1 MGFAERYIKHRSS
14 FDKEFEK
21 EWEKGRLQRQ
31 LSVQLIELRLNLGL
45 NQSQFAELIDVKQP
59 YLSRLENG
67 NENISIQTLQDIA
80 RKAGA
85 SVSIDVTLKEPV
97 TS

>member
-21 EWEKGRLQRQ
+21 EWEKGRLQRE
-31 LSVQLIELRLNLGL
+31 LSAQLIELRLTLGL
-45 NQSQFAELIDVKQP
+45 NQSQFAELIGVKQP
-59 YLSRLENG
+59 YLSRLENS
-67 NENISIQTLQDIA
+67 NENISIQNLQDIA

-85 SVSIDVTLKEPV
+85 SVNIDVTLKEPV
-97 TS
+97 TN